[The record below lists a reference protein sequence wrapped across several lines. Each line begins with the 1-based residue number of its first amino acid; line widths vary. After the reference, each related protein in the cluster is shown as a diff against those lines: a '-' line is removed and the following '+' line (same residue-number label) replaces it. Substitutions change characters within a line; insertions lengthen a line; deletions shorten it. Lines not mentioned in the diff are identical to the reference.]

1 MNRVGPASPASE
13 MNSAVKDDARD
24 DTLHVGKGGL
34 HEHAG
39 EPEKS
44 TGAKNRGPAHEGN
57 LNGAIDPQLPRLH
70 CNWRKRRCHLES
82 KCIAI
87 TQSSKDDCVGFVPV
101 TGACQPCRH
110 RREMLAGLLRLSLLA
125 CAVSCVGAQN
135 SWCNS
140 EEEPAEGEGIE
151 ICLEPSVGPMEG
163 GVPVTIRG
171 MQRAADKQVP
181 SVWNS
186 TCHMPSW
193 WQCTFPSVT
202 VGPNGSEASPVSAIA
217 SSCQNNYV
225 VCLSSSQS
233 VPGNIFVSVSSKDS
247 AVRIPSH
254 ESRQETF
261 AYYGML
267 QPFCGSC

>member
-1 MNRVGPASPASE
+1 MKRVVPAPSPCE
-13 MNSAVKDDARD
+13 IDYAVEDDARA
-24 DTLHVGKGGL
+24 DTLHMGNVGL
-34 HEHAG
+34 HGHAG

-57 LNGAIDPQLPRLH
+57 LNGAIDPRIPRLY
-70 CNWRKRRCHLES
+70 CNWRKRRCHFES

-87 TQSSKDDCVGFVPV
+87 TRSSKDDCVGFVRI
-101 TGACQPCRH
+101 TSACHPCRH

-135 SWCNS
+135 SWCNG
-140 EEEPAEGEGIE
+140 EEEPAEGEGVE

-171 MQRAADKQVP
+171 MQRAADKQDP
-181 SVWNS
+181 SIWNS
-186 TCHMPSW
+186 TCHMPSK
-193 WQCTFPSVT
+193 WQCTFPTVT
-202 VGPNGSEASPVSAIA
+202 VGSNGSEASPVSAIA

-233 VPGNIFVSVSSKDS
+233 ITGNVFVTVSSMDS

-254 ESRQETF
+254 EGRQETF

-267 QPFCGSC
+267 QPYCGSC